1 MVCTSFG
8 TTAPTIVAAITGV
21 VTPAISSHL
30 ILSFAAWTPRHT
42 QRGLHG
48 ESGANDHPLNMEPH
62 AVVPESE
69 TKCFSR
75 RLLKY

>member
-1 MVCTSFG
+1 MH
-8 TTAPTIVAAITGV
+8 IVRHDG
-21 VTPAISSHL
+21 SYRCGGNHRSRHSGD
-30 ILSFAAWTPRHT
+30 ILPLDFVIRSLDPRHT

-69 TKCFSR
+69 TKCSAAAC
-75 RLLKY
+75 